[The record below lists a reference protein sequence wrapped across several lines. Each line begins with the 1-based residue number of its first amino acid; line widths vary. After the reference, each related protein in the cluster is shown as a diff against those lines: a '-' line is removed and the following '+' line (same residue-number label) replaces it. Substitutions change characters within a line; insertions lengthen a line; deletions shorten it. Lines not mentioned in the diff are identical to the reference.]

1 MSHSL
6 SSTPRSG
13 SHNSSRVHRLFMET
27 FSRAPALAWT
37 AVVLFI
43 LSLPTLLLGA
53 FDDRML
59 QGVSVWTKP
68 WKFQVSIGLHL
79 MTLAVVFAWLPR
91 AAGRSLARSYV
102 VWVAIASG
110 LFELA
115 YITWQAA
122 RGESSH
128 FNVGTP
134 VASLMY
140 ALMGVGAVLLTSTAL
155 VQGVLVLRS
164 RGFALSA
171 PLQAGIGWGLVLT
184 FVLGT
189 TYGAYLSA
197 QAGGHWVGGNPSDAG
212 TLPIVH
218 WSRDGGDLRVAHFFG
233 IHAVHVITLFAFALG
248 HLAKGL
254 APRRAA
260 AGVRAFCVAYAVFSA
275 WTFFQALQGRPFL
288 A

>member
-1 MSHSL
+1 MNHFLSL
-6 SSTPRSG
+6 AALSG
-13 SHNSSRVHRLFMET
+13 SHNNSRVRRLFMET

-37 AVVLFI
+37 AAALFI
-43 LSLPTLLLGA
+43 LSVPTLLLGVV
-53 FDDRML
+53 DDRML

-91 AAGRSLARSYV
+91 PAGRSLARSYV
-102 VWVAIASG
+102 VWVAIGSG

-122 RGESSH
+122 QGQASH
-128 FNVGTP
+128 FNVGTQ
-134 VASLMY
+134 VAGLMY

-164 RGFALSA
+164 RGFVLPAA
-171 PLQAGIGWGLVLT
+171 LQAGIGWGLVLT

-189 TYGAYLSA
+189 AFGAYLSA
-197 QAGGHWVGGNPSDAG
+197 QAGGHWVGGNRSDAG
-212 TLPIVH
+212 GLPIVH

-233 IHAVHVITLFAFALG
+233 IHAVHVTTLFAFALG

-254 APRRAA
+254 APRRATA
-260 AGVRAFCVAYAVFSA
+260 AVWAFCVAYAAFSA
-275 WTFFQALQGRPFL
+275 WTFIQAVQGQPFFT
-288 A
+288 